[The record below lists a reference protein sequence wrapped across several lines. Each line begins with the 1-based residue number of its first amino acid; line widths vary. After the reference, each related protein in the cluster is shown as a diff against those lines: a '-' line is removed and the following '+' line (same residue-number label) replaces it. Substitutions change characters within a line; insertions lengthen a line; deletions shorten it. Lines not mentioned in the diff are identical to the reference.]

1 MKALKIA
8 VVVMGVLIV
17 IGVVALIVAIVDRV
31 TGGLTPAEEIVRE
44 IGAAETMAMT
54 VDDGR
59 LYLLRRG
66 RDGEERILVLDA
78 LTGERITTFSLSPEQ
93 GVR

>member
-31 TGGLTPAEEIVRE
+31 TGGLTPAEESVRE
-44 IGAAETMAMT
+44 LGAVETTAMS
-54 VDDGR
+54 VEDGR
-59 LYLLRRG
+59 LYLLRRA
-66 RDGEERILVLDA
+66 RDGAERIIVLDA
-78 LTGERITTFSLSPEQ
+78 VTGARISAFDAPAE
-93 GVR
+93 